1 MTGKKFERT
10 TPEAVGI
17 SSKSLERLIENLE
30 QVTEMHGIV
39 VMRHEKICA
48 EGWWAPYAP
57 GIRHSLHSLSK
68 TYSATA
74 VGIAVTEGKV
84 SLDEKILSI
93 FSEKAPENPDEYLK
107 QLTVKD
113 ILCMGSGM
121 ERLPEVTE
129 NWLQAYLEVPIKHR
143 PGTAFQY
150 NSVGSTLLCAIVERK
165 TGIPTEEYLKSRLF
179 DKIGIDSD
187 NFLFERMPD
196 GTVFGGGGFYATTE
210 DNLRLMKLYKDGGVW
225 DGERI
230 LSEEY
235 VKMAISKQID
245 TATEK
250 NGNPE
255 ATDNFLGYGFQIWVC
270 QPENVYRADG
280 AMGQFSIVFPDQD
293 MIISVNETASNA
305 HWAQNTLDEIWKFAR
320 EVWEETL
327 PTRCFQG

>member
-17 SSKSLERLIENLE
+17 SSKSLERLIDNLE

-113 ILCMGSGM
+113 IAGILDTK
-121 ERLPEVTE
+121 EATVKT
-129 NWLQAYLEVPIKHR
+129 WLSRGRK
-143 PGTAFQY
+143 
-150 NSVGSTLLCAIVERK
+150 LLGEK
-165 TGIPTEEYLKSRLF
+165 LKEEY
-179 DKIGIDSD
+179 G
-187 NFLFERMPD
+187 N
-196 GTVFGGGGFYATTE
+196 G
-210 DNLRLMKLYKDGGVW
+210 
-225 DGERI
+225 RI
-230 LSEEY
+230 
-235 VKMAISKQID
+235 
-245 TATEK
+245 
-250 NGNPE
+250 
-255 ATDNFLGYGFQIWVC
+255 
-270 QPENVYRADG
+270 
-280 AMGQFSIVFPDQD
+280 
-293 MIISVNETASNA
+293 
-305 HWAQNTLDEIWKFAR
+305 
-320 EVWEETL
+320 
-327 PTRCFQG
+327 

>member
-17 SSKSLERLIENLE
+17 SSKSLEQLIENLE
-30 QVTEMHGIV
+30 RVTEMHGIMI
-39 VMRHEKICA
+39 MRHEKICA

-187 NFLFERMPD
+187 NFCLNACQTVQFLAAGDFMPQQ
-196 GTVFGGGGFYATTE
+196 
-210 DNLRLMKLYKDGGVW
+210 
-225 DGERI
+225 RI
-230 LSEEY
+230 
-235 VKMAISKQID
+235 I
-245 TATEK
+245 
-250 NGNPE
+250 
-255 ATDNFLGYGFQIWVC
+255 
-270 QPENVYRADG
+270 
-280 AMGQFSIVFPDQD
+280 
-293 MIISVNETASNA
+293 
-305 HWAQNTLDEIWKFAR
+305 
-320 EVWEETL
+320 
-327 PTRCFQG
+327 

>member
-121 ERLPEVTE
+121 ERLPEV
-129 NWLQAYLEVPIKHR
+129 QR
-143 PGTAFQY
+143 
-150 NSVGSTLLCAIVERK
+150 
-165 TGIPTEEYLKSRLF
+165 TGCR
-179 DKIGIDSD
+179 
-187 NFLFERMPD
+187 
-196 GTVFGGGGFYATTE
+196 
-210 DNLRLMKLYKDGGVW
+210 
-225 DGERI
+225 
-230 LSEEY
+230 
-235 VKMAISKQID
+235 
-245 TATEK
+245 
-250 NGNPE
+250 
-255 ATDNFLGYGFQIWVC
+255 
-270 QPENVYRADG
+270 
-280 AMGQFSIVFPDQD
+280 
-293 MIISVNETASNA
+293 
-305 HWAQNTLDEIWKFAR
+305 HIWKFLLSIVQELR
-320 EVWEETL
+320 FNTTVWGPL
-327 PTRCFQG
+327 FFAPS